1 MTRSRVRLFIL
12 CWISNICV
20 NYTSE
25 RNQVMATDDWRPN
38 LFSGNFFIFGAVL
51 TLIILGTSGDDLDH
65 VTLNDVLTPVLVN
78 HGATLVS
85 VNLAETKNID
95 VASLCSH
102 CPNLV
107 HLALHWNKSYVLDSN
122 HSSRLGFL
130 GFFDKIGIIK
140 NISINFIMTLSLLY
154 NDFRKYK

>member
-1 MTRSRVRLFIL
+1 M
-12 CWISNICV
+12 
-20 NYTSE
+20 
-25 RNQVMATDDWRPN
+25 
-38 LFSGNFFIFGAVL
+38 L
-51 TLIILGTSGDDLDH
+51 TLIILGTSGDVLDL

-130 GFFDKIGIIK
+130 GFFDKIRIIK
-140 NISINFIMTLSLLY
+140 NISINFIMTLSLL
-154 NDFRKYK
+154 